1 MDINEALK
9 SLDLK
14 ELWENEETTH
24 MKEIL
29 NDIEGWL
36 EDETYVQD
44 WIESNLRSDEG
55 LGE

>member
-1 MDINEALK
+1 MDINEVLK

-29 NDIEGWL
+29 SDIEGWL